1 VKNIKQLYPSVIPQD
16 DTINVTIKTMK
27 NILFIDTSKQHIVSV
42 KLVTDAG
49 ESVKETEQKFGSQV
63 LLHLIEEVLA
73 ENKLKMVDLGEVLV
87 ETGPGS
93 FTGLRVGVAIAN
105 AIGYSL
111 NIPVNGKKME
121 TELIYS

>member
-1 VKNIKQLYPSVIPQD
+1 
-16 DTINVTIKTMK
+16 MK